1 MDPRLPENARLDRI
15 RKIGSGPE
23 RENVPSHPRAG
34 PAPQG
39 VQSES
44 AEARRGRRLVN
55 FIDLDLEVLKFF
67 KAK

>member
-23 RENVPSHPRAG
+23 RENAPSHPRAG
-34 PAPQG
+34 PAPER

-44 AEARRGRRLVN
+44 AEARRRRRLVN
-55 FIDLDLEVLKFF
+55 FIDFGLEVLKFF